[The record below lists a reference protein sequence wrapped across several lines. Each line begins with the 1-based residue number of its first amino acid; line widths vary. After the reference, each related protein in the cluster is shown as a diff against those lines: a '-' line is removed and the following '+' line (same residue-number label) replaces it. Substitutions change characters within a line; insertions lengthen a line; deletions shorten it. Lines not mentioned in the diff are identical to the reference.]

1 MHDECLAFDSIMYE
15 NSNTGSLP
23 LYSIRPMW
31 ASTVAIDPIRDR
43 GSIIVTLYAQLP
55 RNNISCISKR
65 QLKLAIQNHRL
76 HYVHHTLNRQHA
88 SCHIELILTISY
100 PQSDLCF
107 VEPKTYITLFF
118 STIMDALVTVAQDD
132 ANSTFD
138 WPRPD
143 THTHTHTSCVMQ
155 GHDGRIYT
163 AKKCN
168 KQREIHFWTMFWI
181 AMLLDTRVLST
192 PVLQG

>member
-1 MHDECLAFDSIMYE
+1 
-15 NSNTGSLP
+15 
-23 LYSIRPMW
+23 
-31 ASTVAIDPIRDR
+31 
-43 GSIIVTLYAQLP
+43 
-55 RNNISCISKR
+55 
-65 QLKLAIQNHRL
+65 
-76 HYVHHTLNRQHA
+76 
-88 SCHIELILTISY
+88 
-100 PQSDLCF
+100 
-107 VEPKTYITLFF
+107 
-118 STIMDALVTVAQDD
+118 MDALVTVAQDD